1 MKSKRLKG
9 FVSLPIIIWVA
20 VSICA
25 CRTEINYP
33 QEYVMADSAYMLGD
47 YQLGDVLLDNIRKKR
62 DFCNSEELQ
71 KYYKLLLLEHDYEHN
86 IFSNEMLTTADSLCQ
101 YYSIKEDE
109 NDKYA
114 RVLLFMGTILYK
126 NRDYPTALQLILK
139 AKVLA
144 EKCKDNRSLSLIY
157 RKIGDIYYSQ
167 RLFKECEPNY
177 RYFNQLATANKDTL
191 RMAFA
196 ACCMGEMCIFNQQI
210 DSVIYYYNRSM
221 DLGKGLQQEGI
232 IVPIAQ
238 SNLCDLYIQL
248 EEFDK
253 AAELMPRDSLND
265 GNWAY
270 WHYGQNHVDSA
281 IYYFQKILGRYKWL
295 GEVDVLKMLAQLEEQ
310 RGNLKASLDYHAR
323 LAAAQD
329 SLKAQ
334 LQREETLRMEA
345 RHHYESLQQERQL
358 LEQKTKSLL
367 HLVVLMVIIV
377 IAVALIAVLIW
388 RSNKQREREAQARQ
402 KMLENKR
409 QEQQRLSQQQLEENR
424 RQLETLEQQLAEARQ
439 QNDTQATERLQME
452 TDVLKSQNQNIEAR
466 ERRKEALLVELKQT
480 ALYQRLKAPANG
492 TKRMTEV
499 EWHQL
504 GKQLD
509 DIYDLKN
516 RLLSL
521 AKLSETELRIC
532 YLLKIGVP
540 PTETAD
546 ILCKSKGANSLARKR
561 MYWKLTAKNDK
572 AEKLDE
578 LIADF

>member
-1 MKSKRLKG
+1 MAIVFL
-9 FVSLPIIIWVA
+9 F
-20 VSICA
+20 A
-25 CRTEINYP
+25 CNHSTEHP
-33 QEYVMADSAYMLGD
+33 HELVMADSAFMQGD
-47 YQLGDVLLDNIRKKR
+47 FQLGKA
-62 DFCNSEELQ
+62 
-71 KYYKLLLLEHDYEHN
+71 LLEASKNKVE
-86 IFSNEMLTTADSLCQ
+86 SNEIESVKEYIQLLQLEQLFLLGKGADISLAIADSLCH
-101 YYSIKEDE
+101 YFSKKE
-109 NDKYA
+109 NAQDKYA
-114 RVLLFMGTILYK
+114 KSLLFMGEVMYR
-126 NRDYPTALQLILK
+126 NNDYPAALKLCLE
-139 AKVLA
+139 AKELA
-144 EKCKDNRSLSLIY
+144 EKNKDNRCLSLIY
-157 RKIGDIYYSQ
+157 RKIGDVYYSQ
-167 RLFKECEPNY
+167 RLFKESEPNY
-177 RYFNQLATANKDTL
+177 RKFYQLAIANKDTL
-191 RMAFA
+191 RMALA
-196 ACCMGEMCIFNQQI
+196 ACCMGDMCIFNQQI
-210 DSVIYYYNRSM
+210 DSIIYYFHRSI
-221 DLGKGLQQEGI
+221 DLGKGLQQEKD
-232 IVPIAQ
+232 IVPYVR
-238 SNLCDLYIQL
+238 SMLCDIYIQL
-248 EEFDK
+248 EEYDK
-253 AAELMPRDSLND
+253 ALEIMPHDSLND

-281 IYYFQKILGRYKWL
+281 VYYFQKILGRFKWQ
-295 GEVDVLKMLAQLEEQ
+295 GEVETLQMLARLEEQ
-310 RGNLKASLDYHAR
+310 RGNLKASLDYHTR

-377 IAVALIAVLIW
+377 VVTDGRYGTENLDLGLSAEKLAAL
-388 RSNKQREREAQARQ
+388 REREAKARQ

-452 TDVLKSQNQNIEAR
+452 ADMLMSQNQNIEAR

-480 ALYQRLKAPANG
+480 ALYQRLKTPANS

-540 PTETAD
+540 PTEIAD
-546 ILCKSKGANSLARKR
+546 ILCKSKGAISLARKR